1 MSNEI
6 KKPTKA
12 ASEMTVAKYLM
23 QQFPEWEEQLKKLV
37 HAYEMPF
44 QHFCEKE
51 AEYRLGELGISD
63 TIHDY
68 SSMVELVANELF
80 NSETFTDGDVAD
92 QITSSVLDKDFCLDL
107 KDDKQVTFLK
117 ENYFQSEL
125 LLTLSGPKSDIPFL
139 AFCVCKLNIKKIN
152 RKMEAA
158 FRKVLE
164 NHETDCGYITT
175 KELQELFLTF
185 QKQYRDNQA
194 RIKIPGGE
202 LVAEENPDLENPGI
216 CVYLEL
222 ENGDILD
229 LALMEHHNQN
239 GKSIVE
245 VYDYEDVWSEDWT
258 KKHSID
264 LSEAKEV
271 FEDSVP
277 SQINE
282 NTSDEEYRFEWDT
295 SIVSQ
300 KDYHHFV
307 TSCWLNADDITNNY
321 EQAAL
326 LFYRKG
332 KDIVMVVLQVPTGCM
347 RVDGDIHNPWLDVFK
362 VKNMQDFDASNE
374 IDGVLHEGEISFE
387 NAKELMLKVAKE
399 YV

>member
-6 KKPTKA
+6 KKPNRE
-12 ASEMTVAKYLM
+12 ASEVAVVKYLM
-23 QQFPEWEEQLKKLV
+23 QQFPEWKEQLKKMV

-51 AEYRLGELGISD
+51 AAYRLGELGISD
-63 TIHDY
+63 TVYDY
-68 SSMVELVANELF
+68 ASMVELVANKLF

-92 QITSSVLDKDFCLDL
+92 QITSSVVDKDFCLDL
-107 KDDKQVTFLK
+107 RDEKQIACLK
-117 ENYFQSEL
+117 ENYFKSEL
-125 LLTLSGPKSDIPFL
+125 LLKLTGSKSNIPHL
-139 AFCVCKLNIKKIN
+139 ASCVCKWNIKRTN
-152 RKMEAA
+152 RNMEAA
-158 FRKVLE
+158 FQKVLE

-175 KELQELFLTF
+175 RELQELFLTF
-185 QKQYRDNQA
+185 QKEYRDNQI

-202 LVAEENPDLENPGI
+202 LVAEESPDSEHPGI

-222 ENGDILD
+222 DSRDIMA
-229 LALMEHHNQN
+229 LALMEHRTQD
-239 GKSIVE
+239 GKSTIE
-245 VYDYEDVWSEDWT
+245 VYGCEDVWSENWF
-258 KKHSID
+258 KKYSID
-264 LSEAKEV
+264 LSEAKEA
-271 FEDSVP
+271 FEDSAP
-277 SQINE
+277 SQVNE

-307 TSCWLNADDITNNY
+307 TSCWFNTDDITNNY